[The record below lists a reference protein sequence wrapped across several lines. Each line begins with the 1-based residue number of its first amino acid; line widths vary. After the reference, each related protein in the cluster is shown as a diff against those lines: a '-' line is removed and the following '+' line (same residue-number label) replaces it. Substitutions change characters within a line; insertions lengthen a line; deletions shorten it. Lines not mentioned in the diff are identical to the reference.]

1 MLEGWSSDP
10 GLWSGDFEIEEGKV
24 ILKPSPDKESFETD
38 SAEEMIVFDIVEG
51 NKLAFDAEASSDG
64 VEYELV
70 LVGPGESAPDIN
82 GMLFEPDAKESLGYN
97 FGFERF
103 E

>member
-1 MLEGWSSDP
+1 MLEGWSSNP
-10 GLWSGDFEIEEGKV
+10 GFWSGDFEIAEGKV
-24 ILKPSPDKESFETD
+24 ILKPSPDEATFETD
-38 SAEEMIVFDIVEG
+38 SPEEKIVFDIVEG
-51 NKLAFDAEASSDG
+51 NKLSFNAEASSEG